1 MGTADEKRWEED
13 EEDNHD
19 KDSGLESLNGSSEE
33 EEELTQRIV
42 AQIEYYFSDENILRD
57 SFLLKHVRRNREGYV
72 SLKLMASFRKVK
84 SLTKNWE
91 LVREALRSSSTR
103 LEVNAEGTKVRR
115 REPLP
120 EHDETAPS
128 RTVVAFP
135 LVDRVT
141 VEAVAEIFS
150 RCGPIS
156 LLRLLRPGGPV
167 PPCAKRFLQ
176 RHPEASGCSA
186 AVVEFEHH
194 EAASLAVRQASPLL
208 RVLPLSPP
216 TVAAAGPLP
225 SCTPAAAAESDGQRS
240 GQAGGGGRANRSV
253 RVPGPGGAACN
264 SPCPSSPSPLL
275 APRHKS
281 HSQGDVSAAGL
292 WVKKRPDG
300 LGPVLR
306 QPRGPDGTRGFH
318 DRSSACLAPS

>member
-1 MGTADEKRWEED
+1 MGTADEKRWEEE

-33 EEELTQRIV
+33 EDELAQRIV
-42 AQIEYYFSDENILRD
+42 AQVEYYFSDENILRD

-216 TVAAAGPLP
+216 AVVGLLP
-225 SCTPAAAAESDGQRS
+225 TPAAADSDGHRG
-240 GQAGGGGRANRSV
+240 GQNGGRPAGNRSV

-275 APRHKS
+275 GPRHKS

>member
-1 MGTADEKRWEED
+1 AAGASHGLGRRRKTTTTEGVSSVAAAAPASIGSRSSVAGGDEDERGRRDQRSGISHRSSRSLQRPATAMGTADEKRWEED

-216 TVAAAGPLP
+216 AAAAGP
-225 SCTPAAAAESDGQRS
+225 
-240 GQAGGGGRANRSV
+240 
-253 RVPGPGGAACN
+253 
-264 SPCPSSPSPLL
+264 
-275 APRHKS
+275 
-281 HSQGDVSAAGL
+281 
-292 WVKKRPDG
+292 
-300 LGPVLR
+300 
-306 QPRGPDGTRGFH
+306 
-318 DRSSACLAPS
+318 

>member
-1 MGTADEKRWEED
+1 MGTADEKPWE

-19 KDSGLESLNGSSEE
+19 KDSGLDSLNGSAEE
-33 EEELTQRIV
+33 EEDLTQRIV

-120 EHDETAPS
+120 DHDETAPS

-141 VEAVAEIFS
+141 VEAVAEISRVAGPS
-150 RCGPIS
+150 RCCACCDPADPC
-156 LLRLLRPGGPV
+156 RPAPSDSSSDTRKPAAA
-167 PPCAKRFLQ
+167 PP
-176 RHPEASGCSA
+176 PSS
-186 AVVEFEHH
+186 
-194 EAASLAVRQASPLL
+194 SSSTTRQP
-208 RVLPLSPP
+208 VLPCGRPALCCACCRSPCRRRR
-216 TVAAAGPLP
+216 VCRRWGG
-225 SCTPAAAAESDGQRS
+225 TPAAAVEGDGQRS
-240 GQAGGGGRANRSV
+240 GQAAGGRANRSV
-253 RVPGPGGAACN
+253 RVPGPGGAAC
-264 SPCPSSPSPLL
+264 SSPRPSSPLL

-281 HSQGDVSAAGL
+281 HSQGDVSVAGL

-306 QPRGPDGTRGFH
+306 QPRGPDGTRGFYG
-318 DRSSACLAPS
+318 RSSACLAPS

>member
-1 MGTADEKRWEED
+1 MNTVDEEPWEED
-13 EEDNHD
+13 DCPD
-19 KDSGLESLNGSSEE
+19 KDSGLESFNGSSEE
-33 EEELTQRIV
+33 EDELTHRIV
-42 AQIEYYFSDENILRD
+42 AQVEFYFSDENILRD

-91 LVREALRSSSTR
+91 LVREALRSASAR

-141 VEAVAEIFS
+141 VEAVAEMFS

-176 RHPEASGCSA
+176 RHPEAGGCSA
-186 AVVEFEHH
+186 AVVEFENH
-194 EAASLAVRQASPLL
+194 EAASLAVRQACPLL
-208 RVLPLSPP
+208 RVLPLAVSTPHGDAGDGRPKPPLARRAPAGAAACSPP
-216 TVAAAGPLP
+216 
-225 SCTPAAAAESDGQRS
+225 
-240 GQAGGGGRANRSV
+240 
-253 RVPGPGGAACN
+253 
-264 SPCPSSPSPLL
+264 
-275 APRHKS
+275 APQHKS
-281 HSQGDVSAAGL
+281 HSQGDVSASGL

-300 LGPVLR
+300 GGPVLR

-318 DRSSACLAPS
+318 DRCLAPS

>member
-1 MGTADEKRWEED
+1 MNAADEEPWGED
-13 EEDNHD
+13 EAEEEGAGPSSD

-33 EEELTQRIV
+33 DDELAQRIV
-42 AQIEYYFSDENILRD
+42 AQVEFYFSDENILRD

-91 LVREALRSSSTR
+91 LVREALRSSSSR

-135 LVDRVT
+135 LVERVT
-141 VEAVAEIFS
+141 VEAVAEVFS

-194 EAASLAVRQASPLL
+194 EAASLAVRQASALLNVVPL
-208 RVLPLSPP
+208 
-216 TVAAAGPLP
+216 AAAG
-225 SCTPAAAAESDGQRS
+225 AAGSGDDGHHSQR
-240 GQAGGGGRANRSV
+240 
-253 RVPGPGGAACN
+253 GGAAKPRGPRGAPGPPPCAAAPSCG
-264 SPCPSSPSPLL
+264 SPGSSSP
-275 APRHKS
+275 PRHKS
-281 HSQGDVSAAGL
+281 HSQGDVSAAGP
-292 WVKKRPDG
+292 WVKKRSDG
-300 LGPVLR
+300 PGPVLR
-306 QPRGPDGTRGFH
+306 QPRGPDGSRGFH
-318 DRSSACLAPS
+318 DRGSVCLAPS

>member
-1 MGTADEKRWEED
+1 MGTADEKPWE

-19 KDSGLESLNGSSEE
+19 KDSGLDSLNGSAEE
-33 EEELTQRIV
+33 EEDLTQRIV

-120 EHDETAPS
+120 DHDETAPS

-208 RVLPLSPP
+208 RVLPLSLP
-216 TVAAAGPLP
+216 AAAGVPPLGGG
-225 SCTPAAAAESDGQRS
+225 TPAAAVEGDGQRS
-240 GQAGGGGRANRSV
+240 GQAAGGRANRSV
-253 RVPGPGGAACN
+253 RVPGPGGAAC
-264 SPCPSSPSPLL
+264 SSPRPSSPLL

-281 HSQGDVSAAGL
+281 HSQGDVSVAGL

-306 QPRGPDGTRGFH
+306 QPRGPDGTRGFYG
-318 DRSSACLAPS
+318 RSSACLAPS

>member
-1 MGTADEKRWEED
+1 MSVPTAEEQPWEED
-13 EEDNHD
+13 DTPD

-33 EEELTQRIV
+33 EDELTQRIV
-42 AQIEYYFSDENILRD
+42 AQVEFYFSDENILRD

-91 LVREALRSSSTR
+91 LVREALRSASTQ

-120 EHDETAPS
+120 DHDETAPS

-135 LVDRVT
+135 LADRVS
-141 VEAVAEIFS
+141 VEAVAEMFS

-156 LLRLLRPGGPV
+156 LLRLLRSDGPV
-167 PPCAKRFLQ
+167 PVCAKRFIQ
-176 RHPEASGCSA
+176 RHPEAGGCSA
-186 AVVEFEHH
+186 AVVEFERHDG
-194 EAASLAVRQASPLL
+194 AAIALRQATPLL
-208 RVLPLSPP
+208 RVLPLTTS
-216 TVAAAGPLP
+216 
-225 SCTPAAAAESDGQRS
+225 
-240 GQAGGGGRANRSV
+240 AGGSSSTSISEDTRKR
-253 RVPGPGGAACN
+253 RPIQQAA
-264 SPCPSSPSPLL
+264 SPAPPVTL

-281 HSQGDVSAAGL
+281 HSQGDVSLGV

-300 LGPVLR
+300 GGPVLR
-306 QPRGPDGTRGFH
+306 QPRGPDGTKGFH
-318 DRSSACLAPS
+318 HDSRTTCLAPS

>member
-1 MGTADEKRWEED
+1 MNTADEEPWGEE
-13 EEDNHD
+13 EEAPASD

-33 EEELTQRIV
+33 EDELAQRIV
-42 AQIEYYFSDENILRD
+42 AQVEFYFSDENILRD

-91 LVREALRSSSTR
+91 LVREALRSSSSR

-115 REPLP
+115 RQPLP

-135 LVDRVT
+135 LVERVT
-141 VEAVAEIFS
+141 VEAVAEVFS

-176 RHPEASGCSA
+176 RHPEANGCSA

-194 EAASLAVRQASPLL
+194 EAAGLAVRQASPLL
-208 RVLPLSPP
+208 HVVPL
-216 TVAAAGPLP
+216 AAAG
-225 SCTPAAAAESDGQRS
+225 SAGSGDDGGQPQPQQQQQQR
-240 GQAGGGGRANRSV
+240 GGGKPRGGGARGT
-253 RVPGPGGAACN
+253 PGPPPPSAQSCG
-264 SPCPSSPSPLL
+264 SPGSSPPP
-275 APRHKS
+275 PRHKS
-281 HSQGDVSAAGL
+281 QSQGDVSAAGP
-292 WVKKRPDG
+292 WVKRRSDG
-300 LGPVLR
+300 LSPVLR
-306 QPRGPDGTRGFH
+306 QPRGPDGTRGFQ
-318 DRSSACLAPS
+318 DRGSVSLAPS

>member
-1 MGTADEKRWEED
+1 MNTVDEEPWEED
-13 EEDNHD
+13 DCPD

-33 EEELTQRIV
+33 EDELTHRIV
-42 AQIEYYFSDENILRD
+42 AQVEFYFSDENILRD

-91 LVREALRSSSTR
+91 LVREALRSASTR

-186 AVVEFEHH
+186 AVVEFENH

-208 RVLPLSPP
+208 RVLPLAVSAPHGDAGDGRAKP
-216 TVAAAGPLP
+216 ARRPGAAA
-225 SCTPAAAAESDGQRS
+225 C
-240 GQAGGGGRANRSV
+240 
-253 RVPGPGGAACN
+253 
-264 SPCPSSPSPLL
+264 SP
-275 APRHKS
+275 PRHKS
-281 HSQGDVSAAGL
+281 HSQGDVSASGL

-300 LGPVLR
+300 VGPVLR
-306 QPRGPDGTRGFH
+306 QPRGPDGTRGF
-318 DRSSACLAPS
+318 RTACLAPS

>member
-1 MGTADEKRWEED
+1 MNAAADEEPWAEE
-13 EEDNHD
+13 EAGPSSD
-19 KDSGLESLNGSSEE
+19 KDSGLESLNSSTEE
-33 EEELTQRIV
+33 DDELAQRIV
-42 AQIEYYFSDENILRD
+42 AQVEFYFSDENILRD

-91 LVREALRSSSTR
+91 LVREALRSSSSR

-135 LVDRVT
+135 LVERVT
-141 VEAVAEIFS
+141 VEAVAEVFS

-176 RHPEASGCSA
+176 RHPEANGCSA

-194 EAASLAVRQASPLL
+194 EAASLAVQQASALLNVVPLTAAG
-208 RVLPLSPP
+208 SSGDDGHPP
-216 TVAAAGPLP
+216 PRGGGAKPRGAPIRGPLP
-225 SCTPAAAAESDGQRS
+225 SAAALTCGS
-240 GQAGGGGRANRSV
+240 
-253 RVPGPGGAACN
+253 PG
-264 SPCPSSPSPLL
+264 SSP
-275 APRHKS
+275 PRHKS
-281 HSQGDVSAAGL
+281 HSQGDVSAAGP
-292 WVKKRPDG
+292 WVKKRSDG

-306 QPRGPDGTRGFH
+306 LPRGPDGSRGFH
-318 DRSSACLAPS
+318 DRSCLAPS

>member
-1 MGTADEKRWEED
+1 MGTADEKRWEEE

-19 KDSGLESLNGSSEE
+19 KDSGLDSLNGSSEE
-33 EEELTQRIV
+33 EDELTQRIV
-42 AQIEYYFSDENILRD
+42 AQVEYYFSDENILRD

-115 REPLP
+115 RDPLP

-216 TVAAAGPLP
+216 VASLLP
-225 SCTPAAAAESDGQRS
+225 NGTPAAAVDGDGHRS
-240 GQAGGGGRANRSV
+240 GPVGGRPTRSV

-264 SPCPSSPSPLL
+264 SPCPSSPLP

-281 HSQGDVSAAGL
+281 HSQGDVSASGL

-300 LGPVLR
+300 LGHVLR

-318 DRSSACLAPS
+318 DRGSACLAPS

>member
-1 MGTADEKRWEED
+1 MEE
-13 EEDNHD
+13 EAPSSD
-19 KDSGLESLNGSSEE
+19 KDSGLESLNGSSSQEE
-33 EEELTQRIV
+33 EDELAQRIV
-42 AQIEYYFSDENILRD
+42 AQVEYYFSDENILRD

-91 LVREALRSSSTR
+91 LVREALRTSSSR

-115 REPLP
+115 RQPLP

-135 LVDRVT
+135 LVERVT
-141 VEAVAEIFS
+141 VEAVAEVFS

-167 PPCAKRFLQ
+167 PTCAKRFLQ
-176 RHPEASGCSA
+176 RHPEANGCSA
-186 AVVEFEHH
+186 AVVEFEQH

-208 RVLPLSPP
+208 HVVLL
-216 TVAAAGPLP
+216 
-225 SCTPAAAAESDGQRS
+225 AAAADSAGS
-240 GQAGGGGRANRSV
+240 GDHGGGGGGQPPQRGNGGGKPRGGARGT
-253 RVPGPGGAACN
+253 PGPPPPSAQSCG
-264 SPCPSSPSPLL
+264 SPPGSSPPP
-275 APRHKS
+275 PRHKS
-281 HSQGDVSAAGL
+281 HSQGDVSASGP
-292 WVKKRPDG
+292 WVKRRSDG
-300 LGPVLR
+300 LSPVLR

-318 DRSSACLAPS
+318 DRVCLAPS